1 MINQNDTINQLFQ
14 QIRKDKEK
22 NDYNISIMNFWV
34 MNARGESIKKLI
46 SASVK
51 NNSIS
56 IFEVF

>member
-1 MINQNDTINQLFQ
+1 
-14 QIRKDKEK
+14 
-22 NDYNISIMNFWV
+22 MNFWV